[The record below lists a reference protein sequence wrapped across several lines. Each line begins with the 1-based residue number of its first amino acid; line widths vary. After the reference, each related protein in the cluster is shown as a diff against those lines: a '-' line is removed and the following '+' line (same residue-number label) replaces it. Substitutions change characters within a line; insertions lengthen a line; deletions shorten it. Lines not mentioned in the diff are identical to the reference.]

1 MGRKNDINF
10 DYNSEVKKCKT
21 IDDVL
26 GKNGLVQRLV
36 KDVLENILEA
46 EMDEHLGRDKYQRQS
61 DIEPGERN
69 YRNGYSQ
76 KNLRS
81 SFGDVDLDIPRD
93 RKAEFEPQIIK
104 KYETVCNELDKKI
117 ISLYAKGMTTSDIQ
131 AEIEDLYG
139 ITISPSMVSKITDK
153 VIATATEWQNR
164 MLDKIYPIV
173 YLDAMYFKV
182 RSNGK
187 IVNKAVYICL
197 GYTMEGYKDI
207 LGIWVDEAEGAK
219 FWLGICNDLK
229 NRGVKEILIACMDGL
244 KGLPQAIQ
252 TVFPSANIQTCIV
265 HQIRNSIKYIA
276 SKDKKSFMKDLKE
289 VYKAPTEELA
299 LAQLDK
305 LKETWGNSYGMV
317 IDSWYNNWNN
327 LSTFFDF
334 SPRIRKMIYTT
345 NALEGFNR
353 QVRKYTKSRTIF
365 PTDESLNKCVYLA
378 TMEIME
384 KCCEA
389 IDLIVEFAAK
399 GSKLAISDAGVG
411 AAFCKA
417 ALQGASL
424 NVYINTKSMK
434 NREYAEELNAKCDA
448 MLEKYT
454 KIADEVFES
463 VLGRLK

>member
-1 MGRKNDINF
+1 M
-10 DYNSEVKKCKT
+10 KKCKT

-26 GKNGLVQRLV
+26 GKNGLVQKLV
-36 KDVLENILEA
+36 KDVLENILEV
-46 EMDEHLGRDKYQRQS
+46 EMEEHLGRNKYERQF
-61 DIEPGERN
+61 DIEPEEKN

-81 SFGDVDLDIPRD
+81 SFGDVDLDVPRD

-104 KYETVCNELDKKI
+104 KYETVCTELDKKI

-153 VIATATEWQNR
+153 VIATATEWKNR
-164 MLDKIYPIV
+164 ALDKIYPIV

-197 GYTMEGYKDI
+197 GYTMDGYKDI

-219 FWLGICNDLK
+219 FWLSICNDIK

-244 KGLPQAIQ
+244 KGLPQAIK
-252 TVFPSANIQTCIV
+252 TVFPSVNIQTCIV

-289 VYKAPTEELA
+289 VYKASTEELA

-305 LKETWGNSYGMV
+305 LKETWGKNYGMV
-317 IDSWYNNWNN
+317 IDSWYNNWND

-334 SPRIRKMIYTT
+334 SSRIRKIIYTT

-353 QVRKYTKSRTIF
+353 QIRKYTKSRTIF

-384 KCCEA
+384 KWTQPIPNWGA
-389 IDLIVEFAAK
+389 T
-399 GSKLAISDAGVG
+399 LA
-411 AAFCKA
+411 
-417 ALQGASL
+417 
-424 NVYINTKSMK
+424 
-434 NREYAEELNAKCDA
+434 ELTIYFDDQLK
-448 MLEKYT
+448 
-454 KIADEVFES
+454 DE
-463 VLGRLK
+463 LA

>member
-1 MGRKNDINF
+1 MTRKTDTNF
-10 DYNSEVKKCKT
+10 NYNEEVKKCKT

-46 EMDEHLGRDKYQRQS
+46 EMDEHLGRDKYQRQT
-61 DIEPGERN
+61 DIDSENRN

-81 SFGDVDLDIPRD
+81 SFGDVDLNIPRD

-117 ISLYAKGMTTSDIQ
+117 ISLYAKGMSTSDIQ

-164 MLDKIYPIV
+164 MLDKTYPIV

-197 GYTMEGYKDI
+197 GYSMEGYKDI
-207 LGIWVDEAEGAK
+207 LGLWVDEAEGAK
-219 FWLGICNDLK
+219 FWLSICNDLK
-229 NRGVKEILIACMDGL
+229 NRGVKNILIACMDGL
-244 KGLPQAIQ
+244 KGLPQAIK
-252 TVFPSANIQTCIV
+252 TVFPEVNIQTCIV

-276 SKDKKSFMKDLKE
+276 SKDKKEFMRDLKE
-289 VYKAPTEELA
+289 VYKATTEDLA
-299 LAQLDK
+299 LAQLDN
-305 LKETWGNSYGMV
+305 LKDKWGSKYGMV
-317 IDSWYNNWNN
+317 IDSWYSNWNN
-327 LSTFFDF
+327 LSTFFEF
-334 SPRIRKMIYTT
+334 SPRIRKIIYTI

-353 QVRKYTKSRTIF
+353 QVRKYTKSRIIY
-365 PTDESLNKCVYLA
+365 PTDEALNKSVYLA

-384 KCCEA
+384 KWTQPIPNWSA
-389 IDLIVEFAAK
+389 T
-399 GSKLAISDAGVG
+399 LAELSIY
-411 AAFCKA
+411 F
-417 ALQGASL
+417 
-424 NVYINTKSMK
+424 
-434 NREYAEELNAKCDA
+434 EEQLK
-448 MLEKYT
+448 
-454 KIADEVFES
+454 DE
-463 VLGRLK
+463 LA

>member
-10 DYNSEVKKCKT
+10 DYNSEVKRCKT

-207 LGIWVDEAEGAK
+207 LGLWVDEAEGAK

-334 SPRIRKMIYTT
+334 SPRIRKTIYTT

-384 KCCEA
+384 KWTQPVPNWGA
-389 IDLIVEFAAK
+389 T
-399 GSKLAISDAGVG
+399 LAELTL
-411 AAFCKA
+411 FF
-417 ALQGASL
+417 
-424 NVYINTKSMK
+424 T
-434 NREYAEELNAKCDA
+434 EELK
-448 MLEKYT
+448 
-454 KIADEVFES
+454 DE
-463 VLGRLK
+463 LA

>member
-93 RKAEFEPQIIK
+93 RKAEFEPQIVK
-104 KYETVCNELDKKI
+104 RYETVCNELDKKI

-345 NALEGFNR
+345 NSLEGFNR
-353 QVRKYTKSRTIF
+353 QVRKYTKSRNIF

-384 KCCEA
+384 KWTQPVPNWGA
-389 IDLIVEFAAK
+389 T
-399 GSKLAISDAGVG
+399 LAELTL
-411 AAFCKA
+411 FF
-417 ALQGASL
+417 
-424 NVYINTKSMK
+424 T
-434 NREYAEELNAKCDA
+434 EELK
-448 MLEKYT
+448 
-454 KIADEVFES
+454 DE
-463 VLGRLK
+463 LA

>member
-1 MGRKNDINF
+1 MARKNDINF
-10 DYNSEVKKCKT
+10 DYNSEIKKCKT

-61 DIEPGERN
+61 NIEPGERN

-93 RKAEFEPQIIK
+93 RKSEFEPQIVK
-104 KYETVCNELDKKI
+104 KCETVCNELDKKI

-207 LGIWVDEAEGAK
+207 LGLWVDEAEGAK

-384 KCCEA
+384 KWTQPVPNWGA
-389 IDLIVEFAAK
+389 T
-399 GSKLAISDAGVG
+399 LAELTL
-411 AAFCKA
+411 FF
-417 ALQGASL
+417 
-424 NVYINTKSMK
+424 T
-434 NREYAEELNAKCDA
+434 EELK
-448 MLEKYT
+448 
-454 KIADEVFES
+454 DE
-463 VLGRLK
+463 LA